1 MGYRSG
7 RKIKMLQTLQKH
19 RFLLE
24 ELIKRDFYRKYKGSL
39 LGTAWSIL
47 NPLMTMLIR
56 RV

>member
-1 MGYRSG
+1 
-7 RKIKMLQTLQKH
+7 MLQTLQKH

-24 ELIKRDFYRKYKGSL
+24 ELIKRDFYKKYKGSL